1 MTVTLRTKTALI
13 ALAGLGIAGTLAG
26 CSGPAAADGTGTSG
40 GSAPVATTGPS
51 TGQTTNGSYKD
62 GDYNSDGSYVSPGG
76 QETINVA
83 LTLKANVVTAIT
95 VKTVKAD
102 PTATQYEAMFVAG
115 ISKVVVGKTLDSL
128 AVTKVSG
135 SSLTS
140 QGFDKALE
148 AIKAAATK

>member
-1 MTVTLRTKTALI
+1 MTINLRTKTALVT
-13 ALAGLGIAGTLAG
+13 LASIGLIGTLAG
-26 CSGPAAADGTGTSG
+26 CSGTAQADGT
-40 GSAPVATTGPS
+40 SAGPGVATIGNS
-51 TGQTTNGSYKD
+51 TGSTTNGAYKD
-62 GDYNSDGSYVSPGG
+62 GNYNANGSYVSPGG

-95 VKTVKAD
+95 VRTVQAD
-102 PTATQYEAMFVAG
+102 PTATQYEAMFVQG
-115 ISKVVVGKTLDSL
+115 ITKVVVGKTLDSL

-148 AIKAAATK
+148 TIKSSAAK

>member
-1 MTVTLRTKTALI
+1 MTIALRTKTALVT
-13 ALAGLGIAGTLAG
+13 LASIGLIGTLAG
-26 CSGPAAADGTGTSG
+26 CSGAAQADGTSG
-40 GSAPVATTGPS
+40 GPGTVTTGTS
-51 TGQTTNGSYKD
+51 TGSTTHGSYKD
-62 GDYNSDGSYVSPGG
+62 GSYNSNGSYVSPGG

-95 VKTVKAD
+95 VKTVTAD
-102 PTATQYEAMFVAG
+102 PTATQYEAMFVQG

-148 AIKAAATK
+148 AIKTAAAK